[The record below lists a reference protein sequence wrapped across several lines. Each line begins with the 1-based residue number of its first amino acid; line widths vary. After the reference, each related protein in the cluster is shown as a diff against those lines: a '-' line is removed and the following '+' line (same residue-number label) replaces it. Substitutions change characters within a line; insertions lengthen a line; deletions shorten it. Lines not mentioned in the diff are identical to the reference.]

1 MSNNPFASLQRT
13 FGNAVNIATNLK
25 KTVDTVRE
33 FADNPLGF
41 MKGIRSINLPAD
53 AMPTF
58 KRSTTAVVNSP
69 RGDNDWRV
77 SLSVPPIMQE
87 MDSTMLGPLY
97 RTGKKFIFPFTP
109 SIIFSH
115 SASYNALQPIHTN
128 YPFYNYQSSAVD
140 AITIAGDFFV
150 ETSQDAEYWVSGL
163 TYLRTVTKMF
173 YGSGANVGNPPPIV
187 KLNGYGDYVF
197 NNVPCVITAF
207 NIDLPQDVDYLK
219 TAFGST
225 QSISQTQ
232 QEQAD
237 NVTTQSGPGT
247 WVPAQSLISVTV
259 QPVYSRS
266 TQAEFNLN
274 NFVNGDLI
282 TKGMI

>member
-25 KTVDTVRE
+25 KTVDTVKE

-77 SLSVPPIMQE
+77 SLSIPPILQE
-87 MDSTMLGPLY
+87 LDSTMLGPLY

-150 ETSQDAEYWVSGL
+150 ETSQDAEYWVAGL
-163 TYLRTVTKMF
+163 TYLRTASKMF
-173 YGSGANVGNPPPIV
+173 YGTGANVGNPPPIV

-197 NNVPCVITAF
+197 NNVPCVITSF

-259 QPVYSRS
+259 QPIYSRS
-266 TQAEFNLN
+266 TQAELNLN
-274 NFVNGDLI
+274 KFVNGELI